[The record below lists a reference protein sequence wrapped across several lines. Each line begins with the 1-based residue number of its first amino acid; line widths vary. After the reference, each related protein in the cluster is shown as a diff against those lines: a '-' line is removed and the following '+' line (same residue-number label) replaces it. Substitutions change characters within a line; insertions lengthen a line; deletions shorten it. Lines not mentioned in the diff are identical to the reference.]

1 MDSAA
6 TLRKRLTQSL
16 LDEIDD
22 VQFPS
27 VTMMNRVESAL
38 GTRDDLAQYAEVLIK
53 KVEATRYPSISMLN
67 RLDGLLDNLEM
78 LEQREEQ
85 QSAAERASD
94 NGSHRD

>member
-1 MDSAA
+1 
-6 TLRKRLTQSL
+6 
-16 LDEIDD
+16 
-22 VQFPS
+22 
-27 VTMMNRVESAL
+27 
-38 GTRDDLAQYAEVLIK
+38 
-53 KVEATRYPSISMLN
+53 MLN